1 MTIDRE
7 DNLIMVSQADSELST
22 LLQELKDNYAS
33 IQEANIILVLTAS
46 GDEIREKLAI
56 ILDAS
61 EEHKSGNKSFVLVS
75 ETLDYD
81 DVPEGLSIAPTVQ
94 EAKDIIEMEEIER
107 DLGL

>member
-22 LLQELKDNYAS
+22 LLQELKDNYTS

-61 EEHKSGNKSFVLVS
+61 EEHKTGNKSFVLVS